1 MAPFLFLFVV
11 VVVVFLN
18 TTHIL
23 FRMGSVM
30 MCKNYKI
37 MQQKLAHD
45 NDTDTTQKLY
55 TTV

>member
-1 MAPFLFLFVV
+1 MAPFLFLFV

-45 NDTDTTQKLY
+45 NDTDTTQKQY